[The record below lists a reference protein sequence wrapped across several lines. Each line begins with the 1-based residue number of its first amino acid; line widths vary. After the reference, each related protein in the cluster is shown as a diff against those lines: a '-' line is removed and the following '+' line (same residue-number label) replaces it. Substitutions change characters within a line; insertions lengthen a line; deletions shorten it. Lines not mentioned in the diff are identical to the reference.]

1 MSEEHIITDSY
12 QRRVSYL
19 RFSVTDRCNL
29 HCVYC
34 RSDGPEDFIPHEDV
48 LRYEEI
54 IRLVRIARSM
64 HVNKVRLTGGEPFA
78 RRDFDK
84 LLLGLR
90 ENFPDLNLR
99 ITSNGT
105 LMGPHIPVLKQAR
118 INAVNL
124 SIDSF
129 RPETFARVT
138 GHDLLGKVTETL
150 DALLDAGIRT
160 KINAVAMRGINDHD
174 LPAFL
179 DIIRR
184 LPVDV
189 RFIEFMPM
197 GSGTVWSQNRFW
209 SADDILRDV
218 RKLAHIEP
226 VPQDGFD
233 HGPASMYTVEG
244 CRGRLGVIT
253 ALSNHFCKTCN
264 RLRITSDGHLRTCL
278 FSDKMYP
285 LRGLLRNPEVT
296 DGDIAAEI
304 RRAITEKSIGNELLK
319 ARRGRAVASGQM
331 DSIGG

>member
-1 MSEEHIITDSY
+1 M
-12 QRRVSYL
+12 
-19 RFSVTDRCNL
+19 
-29 HCVYC
+29 
-34 RSDGPEDFIPHEDV
+34 
-48 LRYEEI
+48 
-54 IRLVRIARSM
+54 
-64 HVNKVRLTGGEPFA
+64 
-78 RRDFDK
+78 
-84 LLLGLR
+84 
-90 ENFPDLNLR
+90 
-99 ITSNGT
+99 
-105 LMGPHIPVLKQAR
+105 
-118 INAVNL
+118 
-124 SIDSF
+124 
-129 RPETFARVT
+129 
-138 GHDLLGKVTETL
+138 TETL

-197 GSGTVWSQNRFW
+197 GSGTVWRQNRFW

-226 VPQDGFD
+226 VAQAGLD

-304 RRAITEKSIGNELLK
+304 RRAITEKPIGNELLK

>member
-1 MSEEHIITDSY
+1 
-12 QRRVSYL
+12 
-19 RFSVTDRCNL
+19 
-29 HCVYC
+29 
-34 RSDGPEDFIPHEDV
+34 
-48 LRYEEI
+48 
-54 IRLVRIARSM
+54 
-64 HVNKVRLTGGEPFA
+64 
-78 RRDFDK
+78 
-84 LLLGLR
+84 
-90 ENFPDLNLR
+90 
-99 ITSNGT
+99 
-105 LMGPHIPVLKQAR
+105 
-118 INAVNL
+118 
-124 SIDSF
+124 
-129 RPETFARVT
+129 
-138 GHDLLGKVTETL
+138 
-150 DALLDAGIRT
+150 
-160 KINAVAMRGINDHD
+160 
-174 LPAFL
+174 
-179 DIIRR
+179 
-184 LPVDV
+184 
-189 RFIEFMPM
+189 MPM

-226 VPQDGFD
+226 VAQDGFD

-304 RRAITEKSIGNELLK
+304 RRAITEKPIGNELLK

>member
-1 MSEEHIITDSY
+1 MSEEHIITDSHE
-12 QRRVSYL
+12 RRVSYL

-34 RSDGPEDFIPHEDV
+34 RSDGPEEFIPHEDV

-54 IRLVRIARSM
+54 IRLVRIAQSM
-64 HVNKVRLTGGEPFA
+64 NINKVRLTGGEPFA

-138 GHDLLGKVTETL
+138 GHDLLGKVLDTL
-150 DALLDAGIRT
+150 DALLSAGIRT
-160 KINAVAMRGINDHD
+160 KINAVAMRGVNDHD

-179 DIIRR
+179 DVIRR

-197 GSGTVWSQNRFW
+197 GRDTVWSQNRFW
-209 SADDILRDV
+209 SADDILSEV
-218 RKLAHIEP
+218 RKLARIEP
-226 VPQDGFD
+226 VAADGFD

-244 CRGRLGVIT
+244 CQGRLGVIT

-278 FSDKMYP
+278 FSDTMYP

-296 DGDIAAEI
+296 DEQIAAEI
-304 RRAITEKSIGNELLK
+304 RRAIAEKPIGNDLLK
-319 ARRGRAVASGQM
+319 ARQGRAVAAGQM